1 MLLGKL
7 MTRRAGHVGRIGI
20 GGLLVAA
27 GLLAAACGGENG
39 EGYIPPGFQR
49 EAFQQAF
56 QETSDFQRELVA
68 DGHLEFEEYE
78 AAVFA
83 TYRCMLEGG
92 LRVSEPRR
100 VSGQRFEYSWRV
112 SEDGKAAS
120 DIYERCYGEHQSL
133 VDIVWTN
140 QTMPT
145 EEHLQSARLALRDCL
160 RERGIDVPDTPTS
173 TDFLALSRG
182 GVPGFSECRRQVTTE
197 YDLLE
202 GFIG

>member
-1 MLLGKL
+1 M
-7 MTRRAGHVGRIGI
+7 A
-20 GGLLVAA
+20 LVV
-27 GLLAAACGGENG
+27 LVLAAACGGEDG
-39 EGYIPPGFQR
+39 DGVIPPGFQR
-49 EAFQQAF
+49 EGFQQAF

-112 SEDGKAAS
+112 SEDGKAAN
-120 DIYERCYGEHQSL
+120 DVYERCYGEHQSL
-133 VDIVWTN
+133 VDLVWTY
-140 QTMPT
+140 QTLPT
-145 EEHLQSARLALRDCL
+145 EEDVQEARVALRDCL
-160 RERGIDVPDTPTS
+160 RDRGIQVPDTPTS
-173 TDFLALSRG
+173 ADFLALARG